1 MPVASDSKNVRE
13 ALRCAISGSGAHAD
27 TESVFASLNWKL
39 AGKRPANS
47 PHSIYQLLT
56 HMLYW
61 QDWVLEWLDGG
72 DPPTPEHASGSW
84 PGKAGPS
91 SRKEWDQAVQR
102 FRNGLAALTRHT
114 RVADL
119 SAKNGAKSRLEML
132 QTIASHNSYH
142 AGQAV
147 LIRQQLGA
155 WPPPTGSLTW

>member
-1 MPVASDSKNVRE
+1 MNNSKIIRK
-13 ALRCAISGSGAHAD
+13 ALDCALSGTGAHA
-27 TESVFASLNWKL
+27 ENEAVFSSLDWKL
-39 AGKRPANS
+39 AGRRPARS
-47 PHSIYQLLT
+47 PHSIYQLLN

-61 QDWVLEWLDGG
+61 QDWVLEWLDGA

-91 SRKEWDQAVQR
+91 SRKEWDQAVRR
-102 FRNGLAALTRHT
+102 FRTGLAALTRHSRT
-114 RVADL
+114 ADL

-142 AGQAV
+142 AGQVV